1 MEMRTPP
8 PLMSILKMENL
19 VKTLTSKTISFFKS
33 KNSHIFHRESKTTE
47 TPVNHTQSLIE
58 VMKMMSVPEAG
69 PKQKNSLLH
78 QDDSFQSTKLRS
90 LVHHFTSVRVMSKL
104 RRRKE
109 KKREGDEIEC
119 LHRDAE
125 ETVLRWEDFERDCLV
140 VNGLRRS
147 NSGVEHMFHVFT

>member
-1 MEMRTPP
+1 
-8 PLMSILKMENL
+8 MENL

-33 KNSHIFHRESKTTE
+33 KNSHLFHRESKTTE

-104 RRRKE
+104 RRRTE
-109 KKREGDEIEC
+109 KKREGDEIEFRYPVPP
-119 LHRDAE
+119 LEMTAQAPLPPHNGYAPLQ
-125 ETVLRWEDFERDCLV
+125 VLTQRCRGNCAQMGRL
-140 VNGLRRS
+140 
-147 NSGVEHMFHVFT
+147 